1 MKICKVRCH
10 CDCKLSRTLISSK
23 ADEQTTL
30 NLRKMLISRSRRH
43 MNVLCP
49 LNLVFLSTVYDQI
62 IV

>member
-1 MKICKVRCH
+1 MKIRKVRCH

-30 NLRKMLISRSRRH
+30 NLSKMLISRSRRH

-49 LNLVFLSTVYDQI
+49 LN
-62 IV
+62 